1 MRIVRETEHLVRL
14 TRFGMINCF
23 LVREEDGLTLVD
35 TGLRGSS
42 EPILE
47 AARQTGLPI
56 RRIVLTHAHLDHIGA
71 LDRLGRALPGVA
83 MAIGGREAKL
93 LGGDFSLEPGETG
106 KRLRGFLH
114 VNTRPTRTLKEGD
127 LVASLRAVASPG
139 HTPGHMS
146 FLDVRD
152 GTLLCG
158 DAFTTQTGLLAAGV
172 FKPFF
177 PFPALFSWNRERSAL
192 SARHLRDLKPARL
205 AVGHGRTLENPAAAM
220 KQAVDLAFRQCGKVL
235 DSKDNF
241 GRWSSP

>member
-1 MRIVRETEHLVRL
+1 
-14 TRFGMINCF
+14 MINCF

-192 SARHLRDLKPARL
+192 SARHLRDLKPAPGRRSRPDSREPRGGDEAGRRFGVSAMRESARL
-205 AVGHGRTLENPAAAM
+205 ERQFWAM
-220 KQAVDLAFRQCGKVL
+220 EFAITVRVIFR
-235 DSKDNF
+235 N
-241 GRWSSP
+241 